1 MPRIRTLKPEHR
13 QHRKVGKLSDRT
25 YRLWVGML
33 CEADDDGRLICDA
46 EHLRVTVFGY
56 HPRVSSQ
63 AVEGA
68 VQELSGAGLIRT
80 YTVEGVRYADF
91 PSWEDH
97 QVINKRRKSQL
108 PDYPGKNA
116 PTGTLPELD
125 GSIPVGSERIG
136 RDQGSEGIGGERTT
150 SVGPG
155 LPTSAPLASNGFK
168 IPESVAAALKR
179 APRLG
184 ADPKLNRPG
193 WWQAEVRANPG
204 VDYAAEVLKAEAW
217 MSANP
222 QRAARRDLSR
232 FLHTWL
238 SRADREEG

>member
-136 RDQGSEGIGGERTT
+136 RDQGSEGIGGECVVPSDDGTALARRPSGNGHFAIPS
-150 SVGPG
+150 SVMR
-155 LPTSAPLASNGFK
+155 
-168 IPESVAAALKR
+168 ALER

-184 ADPKLNRPG
+184 ATARLHDPAF
-193 WWQAEVRANPG
+193 WQAEIRANPG
-204 VDYAAEVLKAEAW
+204 VDLAEQVLKAEAYLT
-217 MSANP
+217 AHP
-222 QRAARRDLSR
+222 ERHYRKLSV
-232 FLHTWL
+232 FLHNWL
-238 SRADREEG
+238 SRADREEP